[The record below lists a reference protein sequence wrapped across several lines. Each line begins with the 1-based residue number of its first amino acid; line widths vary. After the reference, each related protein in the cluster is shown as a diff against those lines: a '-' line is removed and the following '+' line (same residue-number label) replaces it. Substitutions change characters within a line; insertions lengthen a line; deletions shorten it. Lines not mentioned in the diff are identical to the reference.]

1 MTDLFSAD
9 AILLWRIALL
19 VLFVV
24 TVVVG
29 VLVTLVIA
37 TAGAIETDLKHGVWP
52 AGTRVAANT
61 VHLGELAAI
70 RKRLEEVVAIAHG
83 AEPAEKAAPQ

>member
-37 TAGAIETDLKHGVWP
+37 TAGAIEIDLKHGVWP

-61 VHLGELAAI
+61 VHLAELAAI
-70 RKRLEEVVAIAHG
+70 RKRLEEVIAITQG
-83 AEPAEKAAPQ
+83 AEPAEEAVPQ

>member
-1 MTDLFSAD
+1 MTDGFAAD
-9 AILLWRIALL
+9 AALRWRIALI
-19 VLFVV
+19 VLFLV

-70 RKRLEEVVAIAHG
+70 RKRLEEVVAMSRG
-83 AEPAEKAAPQ
+83 ARPAEEDAAS

>member
-1 MTDLFSAD
+1 MTEWFAAD
-9 AILLWRIALL
+9 AVLLWRIALI

-37 TAGAIETDLKHGVWP
+37 TAGAIEIDLKHGVWP

-61 VHLGELAAI
+61 VHLAELAAI
-70 RKRLEEVVAIAHG
+70 RKRLEEVIAITHG
-83 AEPAEKAAPQ
+83 AEPAEEAAPQ

>member
-1 MTDLFSAD
+1 MTDWLAAD
-9 AILLWRIALL
+9 AVLLWRIALI
-19 VLFVV
+19 VLFLV

-29 VLVTLVIA
+29 VLVTLVIGA
-37 TAGAIETDLKHGVWP
+37 AGAIETDLKHGVWP

-70 RKRLEEVVAIAHG
+70 RKRLEEIVAVARG
-83 AEPAEKAAPQ
+83 ARPAEEDAPS